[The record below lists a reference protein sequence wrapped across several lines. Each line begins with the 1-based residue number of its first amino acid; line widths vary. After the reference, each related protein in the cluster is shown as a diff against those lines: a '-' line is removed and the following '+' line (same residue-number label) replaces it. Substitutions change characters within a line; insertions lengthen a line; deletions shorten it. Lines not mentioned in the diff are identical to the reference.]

1 MRIRLS
7 IVWVFLLTALP
18 GLIQAKGWEEIGNE
32 DGVKSF
38 RKDVPGSKIVAF
50 SGETVIKASMERIL
64 WVLMSNEHRKKW
76 VHRLKDSRVLERK
89 SKYSAIIY
97 QEFGLPIPISNRD
110 YVYQADVKRSGT
122 GAIVDIRST
131 THPKAPKT
139 VGVRAYLRRCQY
151 VLEPRGP
158 GETFIRVEVH
168 TDPKGLLPSWLVN
181 LIQKKWPLN
190 TLSGIRKMTQ
200 KTYAQEVALPPE
212 G

>member
-1 MRIRLS
+1 MRVRLAS
-7 IVWVFLLTALP
+7 LCFLLLTALP
-18 GLIQAKGWEEIGNE
+18 MLVQAEGWEEIGNE
-32 DGVKSF
+32 DGIKSF

-50 SGETVIKASMERIL
+50 SGETVINASMERIL
-64 WVLMSNEHRKKW
+64 WVLMANEHRKKW

-89 SKYSAIIY
+89 STYSAVIY

-110 YVYQADVKRSGT
+110 YVYQAEVRRQGT
-122 GAIVDIRST
+122 GAVVDIRST
-131 THPKAPKT
+131 THPRAPKT
-139 VGVRAYLRRCQY
+139 VGVRAHLRRCQY

-158 GETFIRVEVH
+158 GQTFIRVEVH

-190 TLSGIRKMTQ
+190 TLSGVRKMT
-200 KTYAQEVALPPE
+200 KEPYAQDVALPPE